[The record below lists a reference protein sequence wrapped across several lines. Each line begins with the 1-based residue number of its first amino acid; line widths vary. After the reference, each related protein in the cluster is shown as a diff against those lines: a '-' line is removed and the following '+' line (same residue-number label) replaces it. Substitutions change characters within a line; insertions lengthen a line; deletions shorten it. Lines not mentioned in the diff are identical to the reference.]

1 MIKDYSGICPHLNDN
16 QALIESDRCYYCYD
30 APCVKACPT
39 NINIPSFIARI
50 NQENPV
56 GAGEKILSDNIMG
69 GTCARVC
76 PVEILC
82 EGSCVRTKSDKP
94 VKIGLLQRY
103 ATDKFMHKKRKSQKN
118 NLKITNKNIAI
129 VGSGPAGLSCAYTLS
144 QFGHK
149 ISLYEQK
156 EKGGGLNEYG
166 LAPYKMTNNFAQ
178 KELNFILSMGQI
190 KLFTNRRLGEN
201 LELKNLRNKY
211 DAVFLGLGLNGINK
225 LNIEKENFNGIINAV
240 NFISENRQNKIKK
253 NIGKDVV
260 VIGGGNTA
268 IDASIQAKLLGAR
281 NVTICYRNGIDKM
294 SATLHEQQFA
304 KEFNVSI
311 KYWLNL
317 NKIISK
323 GKSIKYLEFFY
334 TKIDKNNNKL
344 TNTEEICKI
353 KCDTI
358 LKAIGQHFVKSPI
371 EKNINELLLIKKG
384 KIKVDND
391 QKTSLDNV
399 FAGGDCA
406 TGGQDLT
413 VQAVQDGKIAALA
426 IHKNLKNKI

>member
-1 MIKDYSGICPHLNDN
+1 MKDYSGICPHLNDN

-30 APCVKACPT
+30 APCIKACPT

-50 NQENPV
+50 NQGNAV

-94 VKIGLLQRY
+94 VKIGLLQKY
-103 ATDKFMHKKRKSQKN
+103 ATDKFLQKKSNQINK
-118 NLKITNKNIAI
+118 KINTTNKSIAI
-129 VGSGPAGLSCAYTLS
+129 VGAGPAGISCAYTLS

-149 ISLYEQK
+149 VSVYEQK

-166 LAPYKMTNNFAQ
+166 LAPYKMTNDFAQ
-178 KELNFILSMGQI
+178 KELKFILSLGQI
-190 KLFTNRRLGEN
+190 KLINNKKLGEN
-201 LELKNLRNKY
+201 LTLSSLRYKY
-211 DAVFLGLGLNGINK
+211 DAIFLGLGLDGVNE
-225 LNIEKENFNGIINAV
+225 LNISNENLNGVINAV
-240 NFISENRQNKIKK
+240 DFIATNRQNKIKYD
-253 NIGKDVV
+253 IGKDVI

-268 IDASIQAKLLGAR
+268 IDVSIQAKLLGAR
-281 NVTICYRNGIDKM
+281 NVTICYRNGINKM
-294 SATLHEQQFA
+294 GATSHEQQFA
-304 KEFNVSI
+304 KEFNVNI

-317 NKIISK
+317 HKIVGSK
-323 GKSIKYLEFFY
+323 GNVSSLEFLY
-334 TKIDKNNNKL
+334 TKIDKNTNKL
-344 TNTEEICKI
+344 INTKEKFKI

-358 LKAIGQHFVKSPI
+358 FKAIGQNFIRSPI
-371 EKNINELLLIKKG
+371 EKNSNDLLLLSEG
-384 KIKVDND
+384 KIKVNNN
-391 QKTSLDNV
+391 QETSLNNV

-426 IHKNLKNKI
+426 IHKNLTK